1 LSAILPLCLQNAS
14 LNVGFGFFSCVID
27 GCLAADTLVASTLH
41 PCPSHSQYN
50 LPTGIPKKDD
60 KQAFDYD
67 FTVQCEALP
76 PDVLA
81 SILTTEIEDTIDM
94 NVWSK
99 AVIRQTEI
107 SSQLVKALGRTHLL

>member
-1 LSAILPLCLQNAS
+1 
-14 LNVGFGFFSCVID
+14 
-27 GCLAADTLVASTLH
+27 
-41 PCPSHSQYN
+41 
-50 LPTGIPKKDD
+50 
-60 KQAFDYD
+60 
-67 FTVQCEALP
+67 LP